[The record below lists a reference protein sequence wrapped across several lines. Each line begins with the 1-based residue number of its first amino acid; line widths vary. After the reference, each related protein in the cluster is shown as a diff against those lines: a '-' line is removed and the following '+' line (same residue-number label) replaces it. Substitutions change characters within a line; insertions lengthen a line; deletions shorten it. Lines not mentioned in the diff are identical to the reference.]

1 MNWHKQ
7 PMKSLKSSVLWL
19 RWSWMKCNSFFSTL
33 QLGLSLGQLGFM
45 VLGLQTTLEL
55 GGAHLVLVAKK
66 YIPNPKLLDSCC
78 LMTDEVLARPGPP
91 LQSKSYHWS
100 YGSYWSNLWLPYVTC
115 FRYSYAG
122 NPETLVH
129 TKHSPLKQKWFS
141 GGFTDIWNYFLGM
154 HIISVRGVWKSSTTS
169 SSAGK
174 LTPSLQVASPSSRFI
189 QVLVHTDDHKQ

>member
-1 MNWHKQ
+1 
-7 PMKSLKSSVLWL
+7 
-19 RWSWMKCNSFFSTL
+19 
-33 QLGLSLGQLGFM
+33 M

-78 LMTDEVLARPGPP
+78 LMTDEVLVRPGTP

-129 TKHSPLKQKWFS
+129 TKHGPLKQKWFS

-154 HIISVRGVWKSSTTS
+154 HSISVRGD
-169 SSAGK
+169 G
-174 LTPSLQVASPSSRFI
+174 SLQKQALRLASWRLLVVPPSSRFI
-189 QVLVHTDDHKQ
+189 QGYPGIGTRADDHKQSYPYISTNTWLNLDIPGIFLSIMTMS